1 MQTVPLAPVP
11 SQTLSIVLGG
21 QAVSI
26 ALYLLGT
33 GDGAAM
39 YMDLES
45 NGAPIFTSR
54 IARAFSGLP
63 ANTPPFMTVGEHY
76 RGFQGDLLFIDT
88 QATPTT
94 EVEDPLPNGLGARW
108 QLVYFT
114 VADLEAAGLV
124 S

>member
-21 QAVSI
+21 QQVSI

-33 GDGAAM
+33 GDARAM
-39 YMDLES
+39 YMDLFA
-45 NGAPIFTSR
+45 NGVTVYTSR
-54 IARAFSGLP
+54 IVRAFSGLP

-76 RGFQGDLLFIDT
+76 HGFQGDLLFIDT

-94 EVEDPLPNGLGARW
+94 EVEDPMPAGLGTRW
-108 QLVYFT
+108 QLTYFT
-114 VADLEAAGLV
+114 VAELQAAGLV